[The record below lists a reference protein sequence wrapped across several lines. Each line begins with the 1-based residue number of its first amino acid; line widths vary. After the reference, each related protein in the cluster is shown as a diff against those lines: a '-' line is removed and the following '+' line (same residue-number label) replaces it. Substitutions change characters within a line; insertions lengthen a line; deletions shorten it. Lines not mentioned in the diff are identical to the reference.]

1 MVANKQ
7 SIEEVDALKNE
18 IIGTK
23 REVQQKDVI
32 IRSMEKENQE
42 KGIEARRL
50 NSIIST
56 YMGKINHLEQEI

>member
-1 MVANKQ
+1 
-7 SIEEVDALKNE
+7 LKNE
-18 IIGTK
+18 IIGIK

-32 IRSMEKENQE
+32 IRSMEKENHE
-42 KGIEARRL
+42 KDIEARRL